1 MRPRHQAVYDPEY
14 LEAVDALHVVE
25 LAAAEDEVRYQR
37 RQLRSAELARDII
50 RQERVVELAR
60 RAEATSRGRNYGVAF
75 EATQAASRA
84 LRVLLDR
91 RIKLWEAEG
100 GAMQRLP
107 EVPPMER
114 IAAARRN
121 VEAVLKRLQEI
132 A

>member
-1 MRPRHQAVYDPEY
+1 MSRHQAVYDPEY
-14 LEAVDALHVVE
+14 LAAVDALHVVE

-37 RQLRSAELARDII
+37 RQLRLAELERDIV

-60 RAEATSRGRNYGVAF
+60 RAEVTARGRNYGVAF
-75 EATQAASRA
+75 EATQAASRT
-84 LRVLLDR
+84 LRTLVDQ
-91 RIKLWEAEG
+91 RIKLWGAEG